1 MNQSEVLTIIS
12 NLLKARETSRAQG
25 AIGFGFAPQ
34 WLKNW
39 REIFH
44 SITKRSNSCYRSCA
58 HGQSLLCLQL
68 RADEAYGSVQ
78 WKMTL

>member
-1 MNQSEVLTIIS
+1 MNQSEFLTIIC

-25 AIGFGFAPQ
+25 AISFGFAPQ

-44 SITKRSNSCYRSCA
+44 SITKRSNYFR
-58 HGQSLLCLQL
+58 Q
-68 RADEAYGSVQ
+68 
-78 WKMTL
+78 